1 MDAIRNGARGL
12 DDLTNYVIGITNYWT
27 LYNTNVPLSTPWTV
41 VRSDY
46 DGYDPMGSLVT
57 SINPPP
63 AFPLTNGYRILGLL
77 GMPRLEYV
85 GGENYQSN
93 YLVAFMRALSGS
105 ATEKFPQSD
114 RNIQTLAFSYRMIPE
129 VGTVPL
135 PTPNPGA
142 PVTFTNTP
150 YAKNLLANM
159 HDVRLL
165 FRWPLLANFSAGN
178 GRQSYRSLVSGQLV
192 RTNDVTGQRLHF
204 FEPTTF
210 VNAP

>member
-1 MDAIRNGARGL
+1 
-12 DDLTNYVIGITNYWT
+12 
-27 LYNTNVPLSTPWTV
+27 
-41 VRSDY
+41 
-46 DGYDPMGSLVT
+46 
-57 SINPPP
+57 
-63 AFPLTNGYRILGLL
+63 
-77 GMPRLEYV
+77 LEYV

-114 RNIQTLAFSYRMIPE
+114 KNIQTLAFSYRLIPE
-129 VGTVPL
+129 IVSL
-135 PTPNPGA
+135 PA
-142 PVTFTNTP
+142 YDTNSA
-150 YAKNLLANM
+150 YGKNLQANLN
-159 HDVRLL
+159 DVRLL